1 LRNSSRNS
9 FGRADDR
16 VLDHLQGDPSG
27 GDGRLAAGLEHAQR
41 FDHAVAAFGRDGAL
55 AGKRCMGRVLRVKII
70 VFPALAAIMLV
81 RRRDL
86 KDFDAGLLH
95 VTQQSC
101 TVGAG
106 RLNTDTLERSEAAHP
121 GKHLLVAVPGCRKA
135 LACQHPIQLID
146 NCRDM
151 KILVRIDAADDTT
164 GRPLLITFHTG
175 SPGLAKS

>member
-1 LRNSSRNS
+1 MPSRLL
-9 FGRADDR
+9 G
-16 VLDHLQGDPSG
+16 VTV
-27 GDGRLAAGLEHAQR
+27 RLPANAAW
-41 FDHAVAAFGRDGAL
+41 AAFCG
-55 AGKRCMGRVLRVKII
+55 VKII
-70 VFPALAAIMLV
+70 VLPALAAIMLV

-121 GKHLLVAVPGCRKA
+121 REHLLVAVPGCREA

-146 NCRDM
+146 NGRDM

-164 GRPLLITFHTG
+164 GRPLFTFHPG
-175 SPGLAKS
+175 SPGSAKS